1 MASSSSRFEEIRND
15 SGILYKLRGKLSKN
29 KTVDI
34 TMVPRTKMAYMHIN
48 DYTNAY
54 ADGTFNK
61 NNSKFVSLSMSTMD
75 PQVLGLI
82 QSNVPA
88 AKKRKTENIRQEF
101 ATKVQIPPA
110 VNDQVTAGTCQSVWP
125 MNYASDHPMSSS
137 YDQGPQQDIIPD
149 YSYHMN
155 NQHIGPQYQ
164 VGVASQPVG
173 HHYQSSQLMEQ
184 QYQTGLQQRHLDY
197 PDSVLTA
204 IQ

>member
-1 MASSSSRFEEIRND
+1 
-15 SGILYKLRGKLSKN
+15 
-29 KTVDI
+29 
-34 TMVPRTKMAYMHIN
+34 MVPRSKLAYMHIN

-54 ADGTFNK
+54 VDGTFNK
-61 NNSKFVSLSMSTMD
+61 NNSKFVSLSMREVTVLRQLMSTMD

-88 AKKRKTENIRQEF
+88 AKKRKTENIRQDF
-101 ATKVQIPPA
+101 ATKVQISPA
-110 VNDQVTAGTCQSVWP
+110 VNDQVTAGTYQSIWP
-125 MNYASDHPMSSS
+125 MHYAIDHPMSSP
-137 YDQGPQQDIIPD
+137 YGQGPQQDIIPD
-149 YSYHMN
+149 YSYHMT

-184 QYQTGLQQRHLDY
+184 QYQTGLQQGHLDY

>member
-15 SGILYKLRGKLSKN
+15 SGILYKRRGKLLKN

-34 TMVPRTKMAYMHIN
+34 TMVPRSKMAYLL
-48 DYTNAY
+48 TNAY
-54 ADGTFNK
+54 TDGTYNK
-61 NNSKFVSLSMSTMD
+61 INSKFVSLSMREATALQQLMSTMA
-75 PQVLGLI
+75 PQVLWLI
-82 QSNVPA
+82 QSTVPA

-110 VNDQVTAGTCQSVWP
+110 VNDQVTAGTYQSIWP

-137 YDQGPQQDIIPD
+137 YGQGPQQDIIPD
-149 YSYHMN
+149 YSYH
-155 NQHIGPQYQ
+155 IGPQYQ
-164 VGVASQPVG
+164 VGIA
-173 HHYQSSQLMEQ
+173 SQLMEQ